1 MNRWEKQRERLEN
14 MPAQRLWATRP
25 ARRRLVA
32 VGVAALCLLW
42 AGLVVIVR
50 YAPSDLARNVYLS
63 MFAVSLLVGFPV
75 MGWLNAA
82 ARGALSL
89 PERFLDERQLA
100 ERRRAYT
107 SAHRATSVVLG
118 VLFVLTNVVSHADGQ
133 LTLTIPMALVAP
145 LALTL
150 FATHYTI
157 PVLITGWR
165 LTDPPPDDDDPSEIQ
180 VTSKDA

>member
-1 MNRWEKQRERLEN
+1 MDRWDRQRERLEN

-25 ARRRLVA
+25 ARRRLVL
-32 VGVAALCLLW
+32 VGVAALVLLW

-63 MFAVSLLVGFPV
+63 MFGIGLVIGIPV
-75 MGWLNAA
+75 IGWLHAA
-82 ARGALSL
+82 TRGGLSL

-107 SAHRATSVVLG
+107 SAHRATSVVLAA
-118 VLFVLTNVVSHADGQ
+118 LFVLTNVVSHADGQ
-133 LTLTIPMALVAP
+133 LTLTVPMALLAP

-157 PVLITGWR
+157 PIFIAGW
-165 LTDPPPDDDDPSEIQ
+165 LVPDPPPDDE
-180 VTSKDA
+180 